1 VNLPVYIGPDA
12 VPELVRYTEERG
24 LRCLLLVADERT
36 HAALGARV
44 AEALTAAGRR
54 VDRALLR
61 GEEVIADAA
70 RILEVLLAAKERPD
84 AYVAVGAGTITD
96 ITRFVSHRAGVPFIS
111 VPTAPSVDGFASVN
125 APLVIG
131 RFKRTVGAQ
140 GPAALYADLPTLC
153 AAPRPMIAAGYGD
166 MLGKYTSLADW
177 RLSQI
182 VWGDPYDEEIAA
194 QTRDALERTVAH
206 TAEIGAADP
215 EGIRALLQ
223 ALIDSGLSMLRF
235 GDSRPASGAEHH
247 LSHFWEMRL
256 LLADKPAI
264 LHGAKVGV
272 GCVRVARWYERI
284 RGMGQQEAA
293 RRLKSTPL
301 PALDIVEAGIH
312 EVYGPAAEQI
322 IAYHQDFL
330 GLTPAAHRALCERVL
345 AAWDAIR
352 EVAAQVPAPAE
363 LSGYLRTVGGPTT
376 ADELGVGEEEAAR
389 AERYAHYLR
398 PRFTVLKLARLLG
411 LL

>member
-1 VNLPVYIGPDA
+1 
-12 VPELVRYTEERG
+12 
-24 LRCLLLVADERT
+24 
-36 HAALGARV
+36 
-44 AEALTAAGRR
+44 
-54 VDRALLR
+54 
-61 GEEVIADAA
+61 
-70 RILEVLLAAKERPD
+70 
-84 AYVAVGAGTITD
+84 
-96 ITRFVSHRAGVPFIS
+96 
-111 VPTAPSVDGFASVN
+111 
-125 APLVIG
+125 
-131 RFKRTVGAQ
+131 
-140 GPAALYADLPTLC
+140 
-153 AAPRPMIAAGYGD
+153 
-166 MLGKYTSLADW
+166 
-177 RLSQI
+177 
-182 VWGDPYDEEIAA
+182 
-194 QTRDALERTVAH
+194 
-206 TAEIGAADP
+206 
-215 EGIRALLQ
+215 
-223 ALIDSGLSMLRF
+223 
-235 GDSRPASGAEHH
+235 
-247 LSHFWEMRL
+247 
-256 LLADKPAI
+256 
-264 LHGAKVGV
+264 
-272 GCVRVARWYERI
+272 
-284 RGMGQQEAA
+284 MGQQEAA